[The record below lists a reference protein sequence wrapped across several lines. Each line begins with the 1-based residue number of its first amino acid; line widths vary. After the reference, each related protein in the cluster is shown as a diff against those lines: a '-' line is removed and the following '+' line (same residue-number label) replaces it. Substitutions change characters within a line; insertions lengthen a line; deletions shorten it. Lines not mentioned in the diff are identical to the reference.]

1 MELKVIQDSEKI
13 CKDGKRMGKRSL
25 ALGGYKGK
33 KGEGKGN
40 GKAKRFNFSDEI
52 WRSMR
57 KIERKRGKKF
67 LDRICELAFDN
78 SKVAVDVFKSI
89 KPKDFEMKEDTFFE
103 IIDKFIDKKGG

>member
-1 MELKVIQDSEKI
+1 MDSGTLNQGIGKVKKSVNTQWKKGIS
-13 CKDGKRMGKRSL
+13 GNP
-25 ALGGYKGK
+25 KGK
-33 KGEGKGN
+33 PK
-40 GKAKRFNFSDEI
+40 GKAKKFNFSDEI

-103 IIDKFIDKKGG
+103 IIDKFIDKK

>member
-1 MELKVIQDSEKI
+1 MEQEKV
-13 CKDGKRMGKRSL
+13 KRVVKTQW
-25 ALGGYKGK
+25 K
-33 KGEGKGN
+33 KGVSGN
-40 GKAKRFNFSDEI
+40 PKGKAKGKARKFNFSDEI

-103 IIDKFIDKKGG
+103 IIDKFIDKKEG